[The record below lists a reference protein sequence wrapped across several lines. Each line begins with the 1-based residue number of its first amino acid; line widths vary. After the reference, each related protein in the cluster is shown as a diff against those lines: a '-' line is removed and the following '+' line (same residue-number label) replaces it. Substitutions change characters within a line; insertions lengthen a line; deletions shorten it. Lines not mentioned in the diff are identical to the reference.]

1 MATATRRKRYVGTYK
16 AWQWQIPPWRDKSH
30 TILLTG
36 SAGGGKSRLAGEKCV
51 GICFKYPGAMGV
63 MLRKTRNSM
72 TNSTVLFVERT
83 ILAGHPQA
91 KHFPSKRR
99 FEFANGSI
107 LAYGGMANEEQREQ
121 IRSIGQEGGLDFAW
135 LEEATGFNEDDY
147 NEVLARMRG
156 TAVPWN
162 QTILSTNPAHP
173 HHWINRRMLKGGE
186 ATTYFSSAKDNPA
199 NPPSYF
205 ESLDRLTGV
214 TRKRLRDG
222 LWVQAEGAIYD
233 EFSHGHHIRVVR
245 PADIAYYTVG
255 VDEGYTNPAVAL
267 VIGHDNDG
275 RAHIVEEF
283 YQRRV
288 TQETL
293 VKVLVDLDERFD
305 VYAFHV
311 DSAAAGLIASMAAAG
326 LPAFPAKKAVN
337 DGIQLI
343 KAMLAIQDDGRPRLT
358 VDPLCVNTIS
368 EFESY
373 VWAEDRNGNA
383 TDKPVKEN
391 DHSLDALRYN
401 SMATQQ
407 AISPGLTWIG

>member
-1 MATATRRKRYVGTYK
+1 M
-16 AWQWQIPPWRDKSH
+16 
-30 TILLTG
+30 LLTG
-36 SAGGGKSRLAGEKCV
+36 SAGGGKSRLAAEKVV
-51 GICFKYPGAMGV
+51 GFCFKYPGAMAA

-83 ILAGHPQA
+83 IIAGHPRVR
-91 KHFPSKRR
+91 HFPSKRR

-121 IRSIGQEGGLDFAW
+121 IRSIGQQGGLDIIW
-135 LEEATGFNEDDY
+135 WEEATGFTEDDY
-147 NEVLARMRG
+147 NEGTARLRG
-156 TAVPWN
+156 TAAPWV
-162 QTILSTNPAHP
+162 QQILSTNPAHP

-186 ATTYFSSAKDNPA
+186 AKTYFSSAKDNPA
-199 NPPSYF
+199 NPASYQD
-205 ESLDRLTGV
+205 SLDRLTGV
-214 TRKRLRDG
+214 ARLRLRDG

-233 EFSHGHHIRVVR
+233 EFSHEHHIRMVR
-245 PADIAYYTVG
+245 PADIDYYTVG

-326 LPAFPAKKAVN
+326 LPAFPADKRVN

-358 VDPLCVNTIS
+358 VDPKCVNTIG

-373 VWAEDRNGNA
+373 VWAEDRHGNA
-383 TDKPVKEN
+383 TDKPVKDN
-391 DHSLDALRYN
+391 DHSMDCARYDAV
-401 SMATQQ
+401 ATQQ
-407 AISPGLTWIG
+407 VMSPGLTWIG

>member
-1 MATATRRKRYVGTYK
+1 MTTATRNKRYVGVFKPYP
-16 AWQWQIPPWRDKSH
+16 WQVAPWRDKSH
-30 TILLTG
+30 AILLTG
-36 SAGGGKSRLAGEKCV
+36 SAGGGKSRLAAEKIV
-51 GICFKYPGAMGV
+51 GFCFKYPRAMCA
-63 MLRKTRNSM
+63 MLRKIRNSM

-83 ILAGHPQA
+83 ILAGHPQVE
-91 KHFPSKRR
+91 HYPSKLR

-121 IRSIGQEGGLDFAW
+121 IRSIGQDGGLDMLW
-135 LEEATGFNEDDY
+135 LEEATGFTEDDY
-147 NEVLARMRG
+147 NEGLARMRG
-156 TAVPWN
+156 KAAPWT

-186 ATTYFSSAKDNPA
+186 AKTYFSHARDNPA
-199 NPPSYF
+199 NPDSYF
-205 ESLDRLTGV
+205 DNLDLLTGV

-233 EFSHGHHIRVVR
+233 EFSHEHHVRVVR
-245 PADIAYYTVG
+245 PEDIDYYTVG

-283 YQRRV
+283 YQRRI

-293 VKVLVDLDERFD
+293 VKALVRLDERFD

-311 DSAAAGLIASMAAAG
+311 DSAAAGLIASMGAAG
-326 LPAFPAKKAVN
+326 LPAFPADKAVN

-358 VDPLCVNTIS
+358 TDPKNVNTIG

-373 VWAEDRNGNA
+373 VWAQDRHGD
-383 TDKPVKEN
+383 TTEKPVKDN
-391 DHSLDALRYN
+391 DHAMDAVRYDA
-401 SMATQQ
+401 MATQQ
-407 AISPGLTWIG
+407 VMSPGLTAIL